1 MAKYLDN
8 YIIYKKFD
16 LKDGTNGFRY
26 RFAIK
31 KDKIINGKR
40 IGGVETF
47 NLTGL
52 VRHRQPQNRG
62 VVTELRFWGLFGWG
76 FTCGRST
83 YGFHT
88 PLTSRYVQ
96 HKKNWKSGNRFY
108 KFAG

>member
-1 MAKYLDN
+1 MQKFLNN
-8 YIIYKKFD
+8 YVIYKKFS
-16 LKDGTNGFRY
+16 LSDGTDGFRY

-31 KDKIINGKR
+31 K
-40 IGGVETF
+40 GGVETF

-52 VRHRQPQNRG
+52 VRHRQPQNRK
-62 VVTELRFWGLFGWG
+62 VCTQLKFYGLFGFG
-76 FTCGRST
+76 FTRGKST
-83 YGFHT
+83 YGFHS